1 MIAWTIR
8 CPVCRAANCRRSQSG
23 WVRHLT
29 RLAFIFPLRCRHCQT
44 RFWRLT
50 LTPPPFA
57 RPKHR
62 GPAALPGHGSDV
74 ATHHA
79 DEPAGLPSTRP
90 AHG

>member
-8 CPVCRAANCRRSQSG
+8 CPVCSAANCRRSQSG

-29 RLAFIFPLRCRHCQT
+29 RLAFLFPLRCRHCQR

-57 RPKHR
+57 RRR
-62 GPAALPGHGSDV
+62 GPAAPQESGESAALP
-74 ATHHA
+74 A
-79 DEPAGLPSTRP
+79 TRP